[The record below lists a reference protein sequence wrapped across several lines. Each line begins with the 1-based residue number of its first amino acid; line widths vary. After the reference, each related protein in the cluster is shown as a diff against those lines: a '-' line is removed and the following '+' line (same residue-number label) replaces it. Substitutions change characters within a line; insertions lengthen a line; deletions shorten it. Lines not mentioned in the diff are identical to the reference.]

1 MVSDVLYWFAF
12 FGGQFLFMLKRA
24 DLAVRSPLNA
34 VESKSHFFAYN
45 WVPLTIRTFIEFGF
59 IFAPWR
65 SIGTDGMMALFGWHV
80 PFPVPHGWVAAS
92 ILGYL
97 SDSMMD
103 WAAMQ
108 KKILGITVPDIIK
121 ETIPQLA
128 VVTQIVA
135 VIKEQNGK
143 DQEA

>member
-1 MVSDVLYWFAF
+1 
-12 FGGQFLFMLKRA
+12 MLKRA

-34 VESKSHFFAYN
+34 VESKRSFFAHN
-45 WVPLTIRTFIEFGF
+45 WVPLMIRTFIEFGF
-59 IFAPWR
+59 IFVPWR
-65 SIGTDGMMALFGWHV
+65 SMGTDKIMALAGWQV
-80 PFPVPHGWVAAS
+80 PFHLPQGWVAAS

-97 SDSMMD
+97 SDSLMD
-103 WAAMQ
+103 WAVMQ
-108 KKILGITVPDIIK
+108 KKIFGITVPSMFK

-143 DQEA
+143 NQEA